1 MSLTDKE
8 YELII
13 ESLTETLSMTRRHL
27 ARLEEGHQAAL
38 KELDR
43 LRMERREIER
53 DFRAAEAEAKLIK
66 EELEALVAQQEAA
79 Q

>member
-27 ARLEEGHQAAL
+27 ARLKEGHQAAL